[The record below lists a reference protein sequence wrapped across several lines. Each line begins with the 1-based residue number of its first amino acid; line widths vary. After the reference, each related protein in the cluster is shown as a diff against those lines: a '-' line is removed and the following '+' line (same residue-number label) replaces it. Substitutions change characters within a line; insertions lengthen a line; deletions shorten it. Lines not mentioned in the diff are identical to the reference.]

1 MAQDLPKF
9 RYVADVD
16 KFVSEM
22 ADEVRDLGQLV
33 RKQQKV
39 LSFLK
44 SPQAWVAASMKVQA
58 ADFEEFIIAPPSA
71 AEQRKRKNALKKT
84 IDKKLDRV
92 VVPQISKLK
101 NQYGLAQDLYQKY
114 QTLES
119 VEAQLDMQFADARD
133 LERSKGGITKLKQE
147 IQRQLS
153 EVLAFLNEVAH
164 AHVPKSFQDYVDAIT
179 KEVEAHVHFEDSKTF
194 LYVNVSE
201 GGSLVFTSYIMLIN
215 ALNEDG
221 EAAPALYIAIQWV
234 QGNYEKSGE
243 EASVKIYLDHEFDL
257 PAKLQK
263 RSDGHDVDSVG
274 DAVKTLAD
282 MLEVENFSSSLGVIP
297 LTIQLK
303 MDPSELTKDSFSYRD
318 YIQKVGVD
326 PDTHTLRFTFRKV
339 AGVDQKSV
347 GQMALKLYT
356 EVKEVIRKSRGTKI
370 RMKPGKEGGQYY
382 IDFVVTTVG
391 QGADLNSYDLEFL
404 RERFNLNDTQVR
416 KIGRIFSQPK
426 E

>member
-9 RYVADVD
+9 RYVSDVD

-39 LSFLK
+39 LSFLTR
-44 SPQAWVAASMKVQA
+44 PQEWVASSMKIQA
-58 ADFEEFIIAPPSA
+58 AQFEEFIIAPPSA
-71 AEQRKRKNALKKT
+71 ADQRKRKAALKKT
-84 IDKKLDRV
+84 IDKNLDRV
-92 VVPQISKLK
+92 VVPQIGKLK

-119 VEAQLDMQFADARD
+119 VEAQLDMQFPDARD
-133 LERSKGGITKLKQE
+133 LERAKAGITKLKGE

-153 EVLAFLNEVAH
+153 EVLGFLNEVAH

-179 KEVEAHVHFEDSKTF
+179 KEVEEHVHFEDSKTF
-194 LYVNVSE
+194 LYVNVSDA
-201 GGSLVFTSYIMLIN
+201 GSLVFTSYIMLIN

-234 QGNYEKSGE
+234 QGNFKEGE

-257 PAKLQK
+257 PAKLIK

-297 LTIQLK
+297 LSLQLK
-303 MDPSELTKDSFSYRD
+303 MDPNELTKDKFSFRD
-318 YIQKVGVD
+318 YIQKVGID
-326 PDTHTLRFTFRKV
+326 PETHTLRFTFRKV

-347 GQMALKLYT
+347 GQMALKLFS

-370 RMKPGKEGGQYY
+370 RMKPGKAAGQYY
-382 IDFVVTTVG
+382 IDFIVTSVG
-391 QGADLNSYDLEFL
+391 QGADLNAYDLEFL

-416 KIGRIFSQPK
+416 KIGRIFSQPR